1 MAVAIAA
8 PNFQI
13 WMDPISFAFVPSPI
27 IDENFTPILIT
38 QFHED
43 GGVGQYAGS
52 FTLTPNG
59 VQGTINSY
67 TLSYSG
73 VPAVHVFDFSLVVVD
88 GLFFI
93 GDALQGGDHLDL
105 SDLNDQ
111 VFSLGGDDLVLGR
124 GGDDSLFAGD
134 RNDTVL
140 GGSGDDFVDGGAGTD
155 LISGEAGN
163 DTLNGGAGNDTLDGG
178 AGVDTMDGGAGDDT
192 IFAGAG
198 SDTVQGGWQ

>member
-8 PNFQI
+8 SNFQI
-13 WMDPISFAFVPSPI
+13 LMDPISFAFVPSPI
-27 IDENFTPILIT
+27 IDENFTPTLIT

-52 FTLTPNG
+52 FTLTLSG

-73 VPAVHVFDFSLVVVD
+73 VPAVQVSDFSLPVVD

-105 SDLNDQ
+105 SDLSDQ

-124 GGDDSLFAGD
+124 GGGDILSAGD
-134 RNDTVL
+134 GNDSVF
-140 GGSGDDFVDGGAGTD
+140 GGSGNDSIDGSAGAD
-155 LISGEAGN
+155 LLSGESGN
-163 DTLNGGAGNDTLDGG
+163 DALSGGGGNDTLDGG
-178 AGVDTMDGGAGDDT
+178 AGVDTMDG
-192 IFAGAG
+192 
-198 SDTVQGGWQ
+198 